1 MPDNTIY
8 RLPFEERYSSRE
20 MLHLFSN
27 ENKFRAWRKLW
38 IALAEAQHELGLP
51 VTKSQIAQL
60 KKYADTINFDVAEK
74 FEKELRH
81 DVMAHIKAYAQQCP
95 DAGKIIHLGA
105 TSAYVGDNTDLMQ
118 MRDGLN
124 LLLPKLLSLIAVLT
138 VFAQKYKAMPAL
150 AYTHLQPAQLTTV
163 GKRAC
168 LWMQDLL
175 TDLRGLEYALSEIR
189 FLGVKGATGTQAS
202 FLELFKGDSKKVQKL
217 DGIVAKKMGFEN
229 PLIVSGQTY
238 PRKTDCIVLNAL
250 ANMAVSASK
259 FGNDI
264 RLLQAFREMEE
275 PFESSQVGSSAMA
288 YKRNPM
294 RSERLCSLSRF
305 LMNLQVNTGA
315 TAGAQWFER
324 TLDDSAN
331 RRLVIPQAF
340 LCCDAILILYTNIAK
355 GLSVNGD
362 VIRKRVMEEL
372 PFIATENILMAAV
385 EAGVD
390 RQAAHERIRVHS
402 MAAATNIKSGGAND
416 LMERLKK
423 DKLFAKAETRIEKA
437 LDSCNYTGR
446 SEEQTDEFVKSEV
459 EPVLRNTAKRIG
471 KPQTYGLKV

>member
-1 MPDNTIY
+1 
-8 RLPFEERYSSRE
+8 
-20 MLHLFSN
+20 MLYIFSN
-27 ENKFRAWRKLW
+27 ENKFRTWRKLW
-38 IALAEAQHELGLP
+38 IALAEVQHELGLP
-51 VTKSQIAQL
+51 VTKSQISQL
-60 KKYADTINFDVAEK
+60 KKCADNINFEVAEK

-81 DVMAHIKAYAQQCP
+81 DVMAHIKAFAQQCP

-105 TSAYVGDNTDLMQ
+105 TSAYVGDNTDLIQ

-124 LLLPKLLSLIAVLT
+124 LLLPKLAGLIAVLSE
-138 VFAQKYKAMPAL
+138 FARKYKSMPTL

-168 LWMQDLL
+168 LWIQDLL

-202 FLELFKGDSKKVQKL
+202 FLELFKGDSKKVQEL
-217 DGIVAKKMGFEN
+217 DSIVAGKMGFKN
-229 PLIVSGQTY
+229 SLIISGQTY
-238 PRKTDCIVLNAL
+238 PRKIDCAALNAL
-250 ANMAVSASK
+250 ASIAVSASK

-264 RLLQAFREMEE
+264 RLLQAFREIEE

-305 LMNLQVNTGA
+305 LMSLQANTGA

-340 LCCDAILILYTNIAK
+340 LCCDAILMLYSNIAK
-355 GLSVNGD
+355 GLSVNEEI
-362 VIRKRVMEEL
+362 IRKRVMEEL
-372 PFIATENILMAAV
+372 PFIATENILMAAA
-385 EAGVD
+385 ESGVD

-402 MAAATNIKSGGAND
+402 MAAAANIKDGGAND
-416 LMERLKK
+416 LMKRLKG
-423 DKLFAKAETRIEKA
+423 DKLFAKAKTRIGKA
-437 LDSCNYTGR
+437 LEPRNFTGCA
-446 SEEQTDEFVKSEV
+446 EEQVDEFVKSEV
-459 EPVLRNTAKRIG
+459 KPALKEMADRIG
-471 KPQTYGLKV
+471 KPQTCEVKV